1 MVAAHR
7 RAACRVAPRQGLVE
21 VVVILSIGLV
31 VWLLLTDLHL
41 YLLSRRADELA
52 KQIRAM
58 SERMDHMSARSDVLS
73 QRLDLRGLP

>member
-1 MVAAHR
+1 M
-7 RAACRVAPRQGLVE
+7 
-21 VVVILSIGLV
+21 ILSIGLV

>member
-1 MVAAHR
+1 
-7 RAACRVAPRQGLVE
+7 
-21 VVVILSIGLV
+21 
-31 VWLLLTDLHL
+31 
-41 YLLSRRADELA
+41 LA